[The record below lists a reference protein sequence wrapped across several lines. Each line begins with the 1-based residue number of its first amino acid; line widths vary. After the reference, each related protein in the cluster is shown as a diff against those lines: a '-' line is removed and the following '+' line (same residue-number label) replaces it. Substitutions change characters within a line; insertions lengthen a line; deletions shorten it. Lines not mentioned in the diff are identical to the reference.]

1 MTSVVIAL
9 GTNLGDRRRFLREAV
24 RRLGAAVRVVRLSPV
39 FETEPVDAP
48 PGSPWF
54 CNMVLAGYTNVSA
67 PELLEALQEIER
79 AMGRR
84 RREVNGPR
92 VIDLDLILFG
102 ATLLRTP
109 RLTLPHPR
117 YSQREFVLAPLR
129 TLALPWVDPATGEP
143 LN

>member
-9 GTNLGDRRRFLREAV
+9 GTNLGDRRRYLREAV
-24 RRLGAAVRVVRLSPV
+24 RRLGVVVRVVRLSPV

-48 PGSPWF
+48 PGSPRF
-54 CNMVLAGYTNVSA
+54 CNMVVAGYTSVSA
-67 PELLEALQEIER
+67 PELLEALLEIER
-79 AMGRR
+79 VMGRR

-117 YSQREFVLAPLR
+117 YRQREFVLAPLR
-129 TLALPWVDPATGEP
+129 TLGLPWVDPATRVALG
-143 LN
+143 